1 MRKGSHLASMEC
13 VDFLELW
20 ISENSSSTL
29 QHSPILQ
36 KSPQNSGHDNFP
48 KDGSASEIGP
58 SVMSIFTASHYYFK
72 TLGKGVKRHI
82 GEISMLALLDF
93 CLDGAL
99 FKKKGGRD

>member
-20 ISENSSSTL
+20 ISENSSTTP

-36 KSPQNSGHDNFP
+36 KSPQNSGHDDFP
-48 KDGSASEIGP
+48 KDSSVSEIGP
-58 SVMSIFTASHYYFK
+58 SVMSTFIASHYYFK
-72 TLGKGVKRHI
+72 TFGKVVKRHI
-82 GEISMLALLDF
+82 GKISMPALLDF